1 VEGGHGEAGAA
12 GGLLVLIA
20 ILVAV
25 PPRRVPSMVGVRG
38 ESAGSIGSPQHDYL
52 RLQDELIAKP

>member
-1 VEGGHGEAGAA
+1 MLELVLLA
-12 GGLLVLIA
+12 GLLVLIA

-38 ESAGSIGSPQHDYL
+38 ESAGSKGSPQHDYL
-52 RLQDELIAKP
+52 RLQDELSAKP